1 MLLSTETSKVRA
13 VSAINHKL
21 GFKDLAFKGEAD
33 LDLKKYA
40 HTSSLFLADFKDIS
54 ATGKIG
60 LSTAAELSTEI
71 QDSIS
76 TFLRLGKMAHVDD
89 VKQVHLGEKLNF
101 DKSISGFESTLDS
114 RYLSAPKD
122 NGSTYGSIKV
132 GY

>member
-1 MLLSTETSKVRA
+1 MLLSTETFKVRA
-13 VSAINHKL
+13 VSAINNKL

-40 HTSSLFLADFKDIS
+40 HASSLCLADFKDIS

-76 TFLRLGKMAHVDD
+76 TF
-89 VKQVHLGEKLNF
+89 
-101 DKSISGFESTLDS
+101 
-114 RYLSAPKD
+114 
-122 NGSTYGSIKV
+122 
-132 GY
+132 